1 MMILVF
7 RRGMGDDPRMVQTH
21 LCPEKEGVV
30 SHADRPSRA
39 TPGVFGASVPPCVL
53 PRERGRE
60 ENIQTQ
66 AGAGGVRGG
75 HAVPPRHERKKKI
88 HTFYF

>member
-30 SHADRPSRA
+30 SCANRPSRA
-39 TPGVFGASVPPCVL
+39 TPGVFGSGTSPAPRAEPSRRRRFICEPSVPRDPGSF
-53 PRERGRE
+53 R
-60 ENIQTQ
+60 
-66 AGAGGVRGG
+66 
-75 HAVPPRHERKKKI
+75 
-88 HTFYF
+88 